1 MTVMR
6 AASRPRSP
14 VRRRAGA
21 ALSLAVAAVVLLAGC
36 GGSSNGS
43 SNAGSSAVPSVSATT
58 APPGVSVTTPTPTT
72 TADDAQ
78 VIAITLA
85 HGTVTGV
92 QPRTD
97 VKRGTRVRISITSDV
112 AEVLHVHG
120 YELEKDV
127 AAGQATQLEFV
138 ADTPG
143 VFEVELHKSDKVLT
157 RLQVQ

>member
-1 MTVMR
+1 MPS
-6 AASRPRSP
+6 APCPRSQ
-14 VRRRAGA
+14 VRRPAGVV
-21 ALSLAVAAVVLLAGC
+21 LAVAGAGALLLAGC
-36 GGSSNGS
+36 GGSSSGGTTT
-43 SNAGSSAVPSVSATT
+43 GSSAVPSVSATT
-58 APPGVSVTTPTPTT
+58 APPGASVATPTPATT
-72 TADDAQ
+72 PDDAQ
-78 VIAITLA
+78 VIAVTLA
-85 HGTVTGV
+85 HGSATGV

-97 VKRGTRVRISITSDV
+97 VKRGTRVRISVTSDV

-143 VFEVELHKSDKVLT
+143 VFEVELHTSKKVLT